1 MYNETTIIQTL
12 VVEDNVAPIWLS
24 EPDQF
29 VVTDDFD
36 AGGFQIPVAQD
47 DCSDFQIDLNVT
59 YEEGACPLA
68 QVLTRTFVATD
79 ECGNVSTEWVQTITE
94 STDLRPVSNLTPSVA
109 MVVLTAVPQ

>member
-1 MYNETTIIQTL
+1 M
-12 VVEDNVAPIWLS
+12 
-24 EPDQF
+24 
-29 VVTDDFD
+29 
-36 AGGFQIPVAQD
+36 
-47 DCSDFQIDLNVT
+47 T

-94 STDLRPVSNLTPSVA
+94 STDLSASVEFDAVVA